1 MVGVL
6 IVDDNPQIRRLLR
19 TELNSDE
26 ETQVIGEVE
35 DGLQGFQLSQ
45 ALRPDVILVDVS
57 MARLDGIETTRRLR
71 SLLPRIPIIGMSC
84 HTRGMVEQALLSIGG
99 DAFLPKETLP
109 EDLLPSIKKALH
121 RRG

>member
-1 MVGVL
+1 M
-6 IVDDNPQIRRLLR
+6 IR
-19 TELNSDE
+19 EA
-26 ETQVIGEVE
+26 E

-45 ALRPDVILVDVS
+45 ALRPDGILVDLS
-57 MARLDGIETTRRLR
+57 MARLDGIETTPRLR
-71 SLLPRIPIIGMSC
+71 SLLPQIPIIGMSR

>member
-26 ETQVIGEVE
+26 ETQVIGK
-35 DGLQGFQLSQ
+35 
-45 ALRPDVILVDVS
+45 VDLS
-57 MARLDGIETTRRLR
+57 MARLDSIETTRRLR
-71 SLLPRIPIIGMSC
+71 SLLPQTVIIGMSR
-84 HTRGMVEQALLSIGG
+84 HTRGMVEQALVSAGA
-99 DAFLPKETLP
+99 DAFLPKDTLP

-121 RRG
+121 RRS

>member
-71 SLLPRIPIIGMSC
+71 SLLPQTVIIDMSR
-84 HTRGMVEQALLSIGG
+84 HTRGMVEQALVSAGA
-99 DAFLPKETLP
+99 DAFLPKDTLP

-121 RRG
+121 RRS